1 MFLPLRFETHPFLF
15 WRNIMKFERNMSF
28 SAEEF
33 SDGEVL
39 LYIRKKRLRIQFM
52 RNLREHKHLTIR
64 KTKKGADLTKSIV
77 KSAPKIL

>member
-1 MFLPLRFETHPFLF
+1 
-15 WRNIMKFERNMSF
+15 MKFERNMSF
-28 SAEEF
+28 STEEF

-39 LYIRKKRLRIQFM
+39 LYTTPFVIRFISTLKMRYIRKKRLRIQFM

-77 KSAPKIL
+77 KSAPKTL

>member
-1 MFLPLRFETHPFLF
+1 
-15 WRNIMKFERNMSF
+15 MKFERNMSF

-39 LYIRKKRLRIQFM
+39 LYATPFVIRFISTLKMRYIRKKRLRIQFM
-52 RNLREHKHLTIR
+52 RNLREHKYLTIR

-77 KSAPKIL
+77 KSAPKAP

>member
-1 MFLPLRFETHPFLF
+1 
-15 WRNIMKFERNMSF
+15 MKFERNMSF

-52 RNLREHKHLTIR
+52 RNLQGHKYLTIKKR
-64 KTKKGADLTKSIV
+64 KKGQTLRNQS
-77 KSAPKIL
+77 